1 MIFFFWAD
9 ACPPKISEAKQKD
22 KLVLLTSFIIKAYL
36 SMNCRIFIDG
46 PFLSYS
52 DWMGK
57 VINSLEYVSI
67 EHYIEEEMPL
77 IKSSNQRK

>member
-1 MIFFFWAD
+1 
-9 ACPPKISEAKQKD
+9 
-22 KLVLLTSFIIKAYL
+22 
-36 SMNCRIFIDG
+36 MNCRIFIDG